1 MLVQDETDVSN
12 AYWKVTEKYDF
23 AQDISNDGEEIMGMS
38 EILKLILLKFRNLR
52 ILLPL
57 RFYGNQIWH
66 RNFIFEKISHLKVL
80 KFPKLLDSKLLK
92 RSKWEFLRPQSYQ
105 IWFHIKSKWQ
115 KNL

>member
-57 RFYGNQIWH
+57 RFYGKSNLAPQLHFWED
-66 RNFIFEKISHLKVL
+66 FTFESVEIPKVAR
-80 KFPKLLDSKLLK
+80 F
-92 RSKWEFLRPQSYQ
+92 
-105 IWFHIKSKWQ
+105 
-115 KNL
+115 